1 MYFEPL
7 DSIHKQATIA
17 NLKLLKLWKEDHE
30 FSSTLKTK
38 QQELE
43 AAARDLNINN
53 NYSEAYQDV
62 FILTMLNNKTE
73 GTYLEIGAGY
83 PFFGNNTYLLE
94 SEYKWKGVSLDV
106 TPESIERYFR
116 DRNNIALLRDATQV
130 DYADLLEETKMPTT
144 IDYLQLD
151 CDPPSVTYEILIKIP
166 FDKYKFAVIT
176 YEHDYYADETKSYK
190 QKSREYLLSKG
201 YELVLT
207 NIASSEGKDYE
218 DWYVHPDLVDR
229 ETINR
234 FKNTDDTIKVAKDLP
249 L

>member
-1 MYFEPL
+1 
-7 DSIHKQATIA
+7 
-17 NLKLLKLWKEDHE
+17 
-30 FSSTLKTK
+30 
-38 QQELE
+38 
-43 AAARDLNINN
+43 
-53 NYSEAYQDV
+53 
-62 FILTMLNNKTE
+62 MLNNKTE

-151 CDPPSVTYEILIKIP
+151 CDPSSTTYEVLTKIP

-176 YEHDYYADETKSYK
+176 YEHDNYNDKTKSYK

-207 NIASSEGKDYE
+207 NIASQGDNDYE
-218 DWYVHPDLVDR
+218 DWYVHPDLVSRD
-229 ETINR
+229 IIDQY
-234 FKNTDDTIKVAKDLP
+234 KNTDDTIKIAKDLFI
-249 L
+249 